1 MTPTSRCEG
10 RLLLHFHLLPTSG
23 WDVVVDALV
32 VVVHRHCQH
41 LLGVRLADDVLV
53 EVSVDLKQRDEKQAT
68 QILHLVSKEKAQL
81 QTKATVFSPAILTF
95 LGGGGGFCAN
105 ASFTASEADSGSL
118 LSPFLESVSDRT
130 TKKWWHFSHLTNR
143 VDAAKTKTFYKL
155 CNLKKK
161 KTCTHVSVDWF
172 TLWL

>member
-1 MTPTSRCEG
+1 MI
-10 RLLLHFHLLPTSG
+10 
-23 WDVVVDALV
+23 
-32 VVVHRHCQH
+32 VHGHCQH

-53 EVSVDLKQRDEKQAT
+53 EVRKDLKQRDGKKKKKNVAR
-68 QILHLVSKEKAQL
+68 LKEAAQL
-81 QTKATVFSPAILTF
+81 QSKPTLCSPPVILTF

-143 VDAAKTKTFYKL
+143 VDAAKGYELRYIKIFYKR
-155 CNLKKK
+155 CI
-161 KTCTHVSVDWF
+161 D
-172 TLWL
+172 